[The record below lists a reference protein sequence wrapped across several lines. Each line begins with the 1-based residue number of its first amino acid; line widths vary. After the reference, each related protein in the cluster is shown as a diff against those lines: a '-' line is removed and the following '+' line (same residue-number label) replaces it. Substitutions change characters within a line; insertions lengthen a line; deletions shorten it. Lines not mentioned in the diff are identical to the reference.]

1 MEWDQRAFAWLY
13 RSVRRVSGRG
23 GQADELES
31 PLHALTPRF
40 ETLSNLL
47 TGTRWEVVA
56 GNGMGGVAPGRL
68 VLPQDL
74 GWLRDTDDQASF
86 YLYRVVMG
94 LTATGLGFVAGRDWS
109 SRRRALAM
117 LIGVPSIEDA
127 IAAQYPGAESLVT
140 RCAASV
146 AEQFPFGEGT
156 ADARCFSMAC
166 RTLLGSDPGKLS
178 DDSGASVV
186 ARELVD
192 AATPTHTPETLA
204 EASADFESALAKLS
218 RRRQNGD
225 YLSPW
230 GLLLPRPRAWNTD
243 LEPPDDPHSTL
254 PSGTERKMRRRPTE
268 VEYVDL
274 ESQKDRDNP
283 LVHSFEKVHTA
294 TEYQSGRKQ
303 LDGSDQLAEQ
313 EEALDELEL
322 TKLTRTTE
330 TAQSIYRADL
340 QAGLHTADLAEEPE
354 STRAHRYPE
363 WNFKRREY
371 RADWCTVNEHLSP
384 PSSPASIVTSAGRRL
399 HGEVLRLQAELK
411 RLEFERR
418 WRNRQLDGAEIDID
432 ALVDRQATLM
442 AGRHPDPRIYVRRK
456 VHDSELAMLILVDAS
471 LSSDSWVSGKR
482 IFDVVCD
489 SAQVLVEG
497 FEPTSAKVALA
508 AFYSNTRR
516 DCRFL
521 LAKGFDDPA
530 REGLQRLHAVF
541 PTGYTRIG
549 PAIRHS
555 LELLGQSGARRRLV
569 LLLTDAKPTD
579 YDHYEGRYG
588 IEDVRQALREA
599 GDQGTHCLALA
610 VRDKSEAYLTQMF
623 GTHGWMLLPDVH
635 SLPSRFVTVAT
646 HFLKSG

>member
-13 RSVRRVSGRG
+13 RSFRRVSGRG
-23 GQADELES
+23 GKVDDPES
-31 PLHALTPRF
+31 PLESLTPRF

-47 TGTRWEVVA
+47 TGDKWEVAA
-56 GNGMGGVAPGRL
+56 GRGMGGVAPGRL
-68 VLPQDL
+68 LLPQDL
-74 GWLRDTDDQASF
+74 AWLADPDDQASF
-86 YLYRVVMG
+86 YLYRVVIG
-94 LTATGLGFVAGRDWS
+94 VTAAELGFVAEGKWS
-109 SRRRALAM
+109 GRRRALAM
-117 LIGVPSIEDA
+117 LIGMPSIQEA
-127 IAAQYPGAESLVT
+127 IAERYPGAEALVT
-140 RCAASV
+140 RCGSIAIDH
-146 AEQFPFGEGT
+146 FPFDAGT

-166 RTLLGSDPGKLS
+166 TALLGRDVGEPS
-178 DDSGASVV
+178 DDSAASVV

-192 AATPTHTPETLA
+192 AATPGHTPQSLA
-204 EASADFESALAKLS
+204 EASSGFENVLAKLS
-218 RRRQNGD
+218 KRRAAEE
-225 YLSPW
+225 YKSPW
-230 GLLLPRPRAWNTD
+230 GLLMPPPTPWNAALD
-243 LEPPDDPHSTL
+243 PPDDPHSTL
-254 PSGTERKMRRRPTE
+254 PSGTERKMRRRPTD

-340 QAGLHTADLAEEPE
+340 QAGLHTADLAGEPE

-371 RADWCTVNEHLSP
+371 RADWCTVNEHVCP
-384 PSSPASIVTSAGRRL
+384 PSSPASTVTSASRRL
-399 HGEVLRLQAELK
+399 RGEVLRLQAELK
-411 RLEFERR
+411 RLELERR
-418 WRNRQLDGAEIDID
+418 WRNRQLDGTEIDID

-456 VHDSELAMLILVDAS
+456 LHDSELAMLILVDAS
-471 LSSDSWVSGKR
+471 LSSDSWVAGKR
-482 IFDVVCD
+482 IFDIVRD
-489 SAQVLVEG
+489 STQVLVES
-497 FEPTSAKVALA
+497 FEPTSAKLCVGV
-508 AFYSNTRR
+508 FYSNTRR

-521 LAKGFDDPA
+521 LAKGFDDSS
-530 REGLQRLHAVF
+530 RLGLQRLHAVS
-541 PTGYTRIG
+541 PAGYTRIG
-549 PAIRHS
+549 PAIRHA
-555 LELLGQSGARRRLV
+555 LEVLEGSGARRRLV

-599 GDQGTHCLALA
+599 SEQGVHCMALA
-610 VRDKSEAYLTQMF
+610 TRDKSAPYLTQMF
-623 GTHGWMLLPDVH
+623 GSHSWMLLPDVQ
-635 SLPSRFVTVAT
+635 SLPSHFVSVAT
-646 HFLKSG
+646 DFLRS

>member
-1 MEWDQRAFAWLY
+1 M
-13 RSVRRVSGRG
+13 SGRG
-23 GQADELES
+23 GKVDEAES
-31 PLHALTPRF
+31 PVESLTPRF

-47 TGTRWEVVA
+47 TGDKWEVVA
-56 GNGMGGVAPGRL
+56 GSGMGGVAPGRL
-68 VLPQDL
+68 LLPQGL
-74 GWLRDTDDQASF
+74 AWLADPDDQASF
-86 YLYRVVMG
+86 YLYRVVIG
-94 LTATGLGFVAGRDWS
+94 VTAAELGFVADGKWS
-109 SRRRALAM
+109 GRRRALAM
-117 LIGVPSIEDA
+117 LIGMPSIQEA
-127 IAAQYPGAESLVT
+127 IAERYPGAESLVT
-140 RCAASV
+140 RCGSIVTAR
-146 AEQFPFGEGT
+146 FPFDTGT

-166 RTLLGSDPGKLS
+166 KALLGSDADETS
-178 DDSGASVV
+178 DDSAASIV

-192 AATPTHTPETLA
+192 AAISGHTPQSLA
-204 EASADFESALAKLS
+204 EASSGFENVLAKLS
-218 RRRQNGD
+218 KRRASRE
-225 YLSPW
+225 YKSPW
-230 GLLLPRPRAWNTD
+230 GLLMPPPTPWNAALD
-243 LEPPDDPHSTL
+243 PPDDPQSTL
-254 PSGTERKMRRRPTE
+254 PSGTERKMRRRPTD

-371 RADWCTVNEHLSP
+371 RADWCTVNEHLCP
-384 PSSPASIVTSAGRRL
+384 PSSPASTVTSASRRL

-411 RLEFERR
+411 RLELERR
-418 WRNRQLDGAEIDID
+418 WRNRQLDGTEIDID

-442 AGRHPDPRIYVRRK
+442 ARRHPDPRIYVRRK
-456 VHDSELAMLILVDAS
+456 LHDSELAMLILVDAS
-471 LSSDSWVSGKR
+471 LSSDSWVAGKR
-482 IFDVVCD
+482 IFDIVRD
-489 SAQVLVEG
+489 STQVLVES
-497 FEPTSAKVALA
+497 FEPTSAKLCVGV
-508 AFYSNTRR
+508 FYSNTRR

-521 LAKGFDDPA
+521 LAKGFDDSS
-530 REGLQRLHAVF
+530 RLGLQRLHAVS
-541 PTGYTRIG
+541 PAGYTRIG
-549 PAIRHS
+549 PAIRHA
-555 LELLGQSGARRRLV
+555 LEVLEGSGARRRLV

-599 GDQGTHCLALA
+599 
-610 VRDKSEAYLTQMF
+610 
-623 GTHGWMLLPDVH
+623 
-635 SLPSRFVTVAT
+635 
-646 HFLKSG
+646 

>member
-13 RSVRRVSGRG
+13 RSLRRVGG
-23 GQADELES
+23 KGQADETEYPLES
-31 PLHALTPRF
+31 LTTRF
-40 ETLSNLL
+40 ETLSSLL
-47 TGTRWEVVA
+47 TGAKWEVVA
-56 GNGMGGVAPGRL
+56 GAGMGGVAPGRL
-68 VLPQDL
+68 VLPQNL
-74 GWLRDTDDQASF
+74 TWLPDPDDKASF
-86 YLYRVVMG
+86 YLYRVVVG
-94 LTATGLGFVAGRDWS
+94 VTASELGFVADGGWS
-109 SRRRALAM
+109 GRRRALAM
-117 LIGVPSIEDA
+117 LLAMPTIQESIAER
-127 IAAQYPGAESLVT
+127 YPGAESLVA
-140 RCAASV
+140 RCAAVV
-146 AEQFPFGEGT
+146 AEQFPFDGQT
-156 ADARCFSMAC
+156 PDARCFSMAC
-166 RTLLGSDPGKLS
+166 RALLGSDSAAIS
-178 DDSGASVV
+178 DDSGAAVV
-186 ARELVD
+186 ARELID
-192 AATPTHTPETLA
+192 ASTPVHTLQSVA
-204 EASADFESALAKLS
+204 EASSGFEGALAKLS
-218 RRRQNGD
+218 RRIANGEFA
-225 YLSPW
+225 SPW
-230 GLLLPRPRAWNTD
+230 GLLMPRATPWNAS
-243 LEPPDDPHSTL
+243 LAPPDDPQSTL
-254 PSGTERKMRRRPTE
+254 PTGTERKMRRRPTD

-274 ESQKDRDNP
+274 ESQKERDNP

-340 QAGLHTADLAEEPE
+340 NAGLHTADLAGEPE

-384 PSSPASIVTSAGRRL
+384 PSSPASVVASASRRL

-411 RLEFERR
+411 RLELERR
-418 WRNRQLDGAEIDID
+418 WRNRQLDGTEIDID

-442 AGRHPDPRIYVRRK
+442 ARRHPDPRIYVRRK
-456 VHDSELAMLILVDAS
+456 HHGSELAMLILVDAS
-471 LSSDSWVSGKR
+471 LSSDSWVAGKR

-489 SAQVLVEG
+489 SAQVLVEA
-497 FEPTSAKVALA
+497 FEPTSAKLGLG

-521 LAKGFDDPA
+521 LAKGFDDSS
-530 REGLQRLHAVF
+530 RTGLQRLRGVF

-555 LELLGQSGARRRLV
+555 LELLEESGARRRLV

-623 GTHGWMLLPDVH
+623 GTHGWMLLPDART
-635 SLPSRFVTVAT
+635 LPERFVSVAT
-646 HFLKSG
+646 DFLRS

>member
-1 MEWDQRAFAWLY
+1 
-13 RSVRRVSGRG
+13 
-23 GQADELES
+23 
-31 PLHALTPRF
+31 
-40 ETLSNLL
+40 
-47 TGTRWEVVA
+47 
-56 GNGMGGVAPGRL
+56 MGGVAPGRL
-68 VLPQDL
+68 VLPQRID
-74 GWLRDTDDQASF
+74 WLADPDEQAAF
-86 YLYRVVMG
+86 YLYRVVIG
-94 LTATGLGFVAGRDWS
+94 VTAAELGYVADRAWS
-109 SRRRALAM
+109 GRRRALAM
-117 LIGVPSIEDA
+117 LIGIPTIEEA
-127 IAAQYPGAESLVT
+127 IVERYPGAESLVGQ
-140 RCAASV
+140 CAGV
-146 AEQFPFGEGT
+146 AADRFPFDDGT
-156 ADARCFSMAC
+156 ADARCFALAC
-166 RTLLGSDPGKLS
+166 RAILGRRAVDVS
-178 DDSGASVV
+178 DDSGASIV
-186 ARELVD
+186 AGELVD
-192 AATPTHTPETLA
+192 VATPSHTCQSIA
-204 EASADFESALAKLS
+204 EAAADFESALAKLS
-218 RRRQNGD
+218 RRIGNEEYR
-225 YLSPW
+225 SPW
-230 GLLLPRPRAWNTD
+230 GLLMAPPTLWNAA
-243 LEPPDDPHSTL
+243 LEPPDDPQSTL
-254 PSGTERKMRRRPTE
+254 PSGTERKMRRRPTD
-268 VEYVDL
+268 VEYVDI
-274 ESQKDRDNP
+274 ESQKERDNP

-371 RADWCTVNEHLSP
+371 RADWCTVNEQRSP
-384 PSSPASIVTSAGRRL
+384 PSSPPSVVTSASRRL

-418 WRNRQLDGAEIDID
+418 WRNRQLDGTEIDID

-442 AGRHPDPRIYVRRK
+442 ARRHPDPRIYVRRK
-456 VHDSELAMLILVDAS
+456 FHDSELAMLILVDAS

-489 SAQVLVEG
+489 SAQVLVEA
-497 FEPTSAKVALA
+497 FEPTSAKLGLGV
-508 AFYSNTRR
+508 FYSHTRR

-521 LAKGFDDPA
+521 LAKGFDDSP
-530 REGLQRLHAVF
+530 RTGLQRLHAVF

-549 PAIRHS
+549 PAIRRA
-555 LELLGQSGARRRLV
+555 LELLEESGARRRLV

-579 YDHYEGRYG
+579 YDYYEGRYG

-623 GTHGWMLLPDVH
+623 GPHGWMLLPDVH
-635 SLPSRFVTVAT
+635 SLPARFVSVASD
-646 HFLKSG
+646 FLRS

>member
-13 RSVRRVSGRG
+13 RSFRRASGK
-23 GQADELES
+23 GQADEVES
-31 PLHALTPRF
+31 PLDALTPRF

-47 TGTRWEVVA
+47 TGAKWEVVA
-56 GNGMGGVAPGRL
+56 GSGMGGVAPGRL
-68 VLPQDL
+68 ILPQRLD
-74 GWLRDTDDQASF
+74 WLPDPDEQASF
-86 YLYRVVMG
+86 YLYRVVIG
-94 LTATGLGFVAGRDWS
+94 VTAAELGFVASDDWS
-109 SRRRALAM
+109 ARRRALAM
-117 LIGVPSIEDA
+117 LIGMPSIQED
-127 IAAQYPGAESLVT
+127 IAERYPGAESLVD
-140 RCAASV
+140 RCAVGV
-146 AEQFPFGEGT
+146 AKQFPFGERT
-156 ADARCFSMAC
+156 AETRCFSTAC
-166 RTLLGSDPGKLS
+166 QAILGGDIGVVG
-178 DDSGASVV
+178 DDSGASIL

-192 AATPTHTPETLA
+192 VATQKHSSQSLA
-204 EASADFESALAKLS
+204 EASSDFERALANLS
-218 RRRQNGD
+218 RRRANGE
-225 YLSPW
+225 LRSPW
-230 GLLLPRPRAWNTD
+230 GLLMPPPTPWNAA
-243 LEPPDDPHSTL
+243 LEPPDDPQSTL
-254 PSGTERKMRRRPTE
+254 PTGTERKMRRRPTD
-268 VEYVDL
+268 VEYVDI

-340 QAGLHTADLAEEPE
+340 QAGLHTADLAEGPE
-354 STRAHRYPE
+354 STRVHRYPE

-371 RADWCTVNEHLSP
+371 RADWCTVNEHLFP
-384 PSSPASIVTSAGRRL
+384 PSSPASTVVSASRRL

-411 RLEFERR
+411 RLELERR
-418 WRNRQLDGAEIDID
+418 WRNRQLDGTEIDID

-442 AGRHPDPRIYVRRK
+442 ARRHPDPRIYVRRK
-456 VHDSELAMLILVDAS
+456 LHDSELAMLILVDAS

-482 IFDVVCD
+482 IFDVVRD
-489 SAQVLVEG
+489 STQVLVES
-497 FEPTSAKVALA
+497 FEPTSAKISIG

-521 LAKGFDDPA
+521 LAKGFDDSS
-530 REGLQRLHAVF
+530 RLGLQRLHAVS

-549 PAIRHS
+549 PAIRHA
-555 LELLGQSGARRRLV
+555 LEVLDSSGARRRLI

-599 GDQGTHCLALA
+599 SEQGVHCLALA
-610 VRDKSEAYLTQMF
+610 VCDKSEAYLTQMF
-623 GTHGWMLLPDVH
+623 GPHGWMLLPDVH
-635 SLPSRFVTVAT
+635 SLPSHFVSVAT
-646 HFLKSG
+646 DFLKS

>member
-1 MEWDQRAFAWLY
+1 
-13 RSVRRVSGRG
+13 VSGRG
-23 GQADELES
+23 GQADEVES
-31 PLHALTPRF
+31 PLDSLTPRF

-47 TGTRWEVVA
+47 TGAKWEVVA
-56 GNGMGGVAPGRL
+56 GSGMGGVAPGRL
-68 VLPQDL
+68 VLPQSL
-74 GWLRDTDDQASF
+74 AWLPDPDDQASF
-86 YLYRVVMG
+86 YLYRVVIG
-94 LTATGLGFVAGRDWS
+94 ITASELGFVAGGDWS
-109 SRRRALAM
+109 NRRRALAM
-117 LIGVPSIEDA
+117 LIGVPTIQNA
-127 IAAQYPGAESLVT
+127 IAERYPGAESLVA

-146 AEQFPFGEGT
+146 AQQFPFDEQT
-156 ADARCFSMAC
+156 AEARCFSMAC
-166 RTLLGSDPGKLS
+166 RTLLGSDAGEIS
-178 DDSGASVV
+178 DDSGASAV

-192 AATPTHTPETLA
+192 AATPSHTPQSLA
-204 EASADFESALAKLS
+204 EASADFESALVKLS
-218 RRRQNGD
+218 RRRADGD
-225 YLSPW
+225 YPSPW
-230 GLLLPRPRAWNTD
+230 GLLMPLRTPWNAA
-243 LEPPDDPHSTL
+243 LEPPDDPQSTL
-254 PSGTERKMRRRPTE
+254 PSGTERKMRRRPTD

-274 ESQKDRDNP
+274 ESQKERDNP

-330 TAQSIYRADL
+330 TAQSVYRADL

-354 STRAHRYPE
+354 STREHRYPE

-384 PSSPASIVTSAGRRL
+384 PSSPASIVTSASRRL

-411 RLEFERR
+411 RLELDRR
-418 WRNRQLDGAEIDID
+418 WRNRQLDGSEIDID

-442 AGRHPDPRIYVRRK
+442 ARRHPDPRIYVRRK

-471 LSSDSWVSGKR
+471 LSSDSWVAGKR

-489 SAQVLVEG
+489 SAQVLVEA
-497 FEPTSAKVALA
+497 FEPTSAKLGLG

-530 REGLQRLHAVF
+530 STGLQRLHAVF

-549 PAIRHS
+549 PAIRHA
-555 LELLGQSGARRRLV
+555 LELLEQSGARRRLV

-623 GTHGWMLLPDVH
+623 GPHGWMLLPDVH
-635 SLPSRFVTVAT
+635 SLPSRFVSVAT
-646 HFLKSG
+646 DFLRS

>member
-13 RSVRRVSGRG
+13 RSFRRVSGRG
-23 GQADELES
+23 KADDVES
-31 PLHALTPRF
+31 PLEALTPRF

-47 TGTRWEVVA
+47 TGDKWEVLA
-56 GNGMGGVAPGRL
+56 GSGMGGVAPGRL
-68 VLPQDL
+68 VLPPHL
-74 GWLRDTDDQASF
+74 AWLPDPDDQASF
-86 YLYRVVMG
+86 YLYRVVIG
-94 LTATGLGFVAGRDWS
+94 VTGAGLGFVAGDGWS
-109 SRRRALAM
+109 GRRRALAM
-117 LIGVPSIEDA
+117 LIGVPSIQEA
-127 IAAQYPGAESLVT
+127 IAERYAGAESLMV
-140 RCAASV
+140 RCGAMLADR
-146 AEQFPFGEGT
+146 FPFDERT
-156 ADARCFSMAC
+156 ADARCFSIAARGILAGDA
-166 RTLLGSDPGKLS
+166 RTIG
-178 DDSGASVV
+178 DDSGVSIV
-186 ARELVD
+186 ARELID
-192 AATPTHTPETLA
+192 AATPRHTPGSLA
-204 EASADFESALAKLS
+204 EASLDFERTLAKLS
-218 RRRQNGD
+218 KRRADVR
-225 YLSPW
+225 YESPW
-230 GLLLPRPRAWNTD
+230 GALMPPPTPWNAA
-243 LEPPDDPHSTL
+243 LEPPDDPQSTL
-254 PSGTERKMRRRPTE
+254 PSGTERKMRRRPAD

-313 EEALDELEL
+313 EEALEELEL

-363 WNFKRREY
+363 WNFKHRAYRE
-371 RADWCTVNEHLSP
+371 AWCTVNEHVSP
-384 PSSPASIVTSAGRRL
+384 PSSPASTVTAASRRL

-411 RLEFERR
+411 RLELERR
-418 WRNRQLDGAEIDID
+418 WRNRQLDGSEIDID

-442 AGRHPDPRIYVRRK
+442 ARRHPDPRIYVRRK

-471 LSSDSWVSGKR
+471 LSSDSWVSNKR
-482 IFDVVCD
+482 IFDVVRD
-489 SAQVLVEG
+489 SAQVLVES
-497 FEPTSAKVALA
+497 FEPTSAKVCLG

-521 LAKGFDDPA
+521 LAKGFDDSS
-530 REGLQRLHAVF
+530 RLGLQRLHAVS
-541 PTGYTRIG
+541 PAGYTRIG
-549 PAIRHS
+549 PAIRHALGL
-555 LELLGQSGARRRLV
+555 LEQSGARRRLV

-599 GDQGTHCLALA
+599 SERGTHCLALA
-610 VRDKSEAYLTQMF
+610 VRDKGEAYLTQMF

-635 SLPSRFVTVAT
+635 SLPSHFVSVAT
-646 HFLKSG
+646 EFLKS